1 MKLNSR
7 TAAVLLAIAAVALSP
22 AIVSACCDYGVQQQI
37 VRAPVYQA
45 QDVCTPVVAAPAY
58 QVQQQI
64 VQAAP
69 VYQAQVF
76 AAPVYA
82 SPVVVRQQAVY
93 AAPAASIVQR
103 NVYSSA
109 SVVQFSPVR
118 SRGIFRGR
126 GRSRS
131 VGVAQQ
137 AVAGGGGVNI
147 NASGRARV
155 RVR

>member
-1 MKLNSR
+1 MRFKHSTLPFV
-7 TAAVLLAIAAVALSP
+7 TALVAALAMVAPSFG
-22 AIVSACCDYGVQQQI
+22 CDGGVQAQI
-37 VRAPVYQA
+37 VRAPTYS
-45 QDVCTPVVAAPAY
+45 VCAPVV
-58 QVQQQI
+58 QEQVVQQQI

-69 VYQAQVF
+69 VYQVQQQA
-76 AAPVYA
+76 VYA

-93 AAPAASIVQR
+93 APAQQVVVRQQA
-103 NVYSSA
+103 VYSAPA
-109 SVVQFSPVR
+109 SVVSLNVGKQR
-118 SRGIFRGR
+118 RGLSVFR

-137 AVAGGGGVNI
+137 AVDGGGGVNI

>member
-109 SVVQFSPVR
+109 SVQFSPVR
-118 SRGIFRGR
+118 SRGIFRSR
-126 GRSRS
+126 GRSRN

-137 AVAGGGGVNI
+137 AVAGGGGGVNI